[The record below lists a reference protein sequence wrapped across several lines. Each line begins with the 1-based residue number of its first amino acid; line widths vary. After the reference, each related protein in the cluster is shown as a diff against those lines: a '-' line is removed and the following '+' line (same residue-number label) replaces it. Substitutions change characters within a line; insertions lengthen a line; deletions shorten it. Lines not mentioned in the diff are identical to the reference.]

1 MDDNKLSNKEI
12 FNNFKKNNT
21 PLPIIQLKINQQNKD
36 IEKILREMDKNYE
49 MMKPIQKKENKY
61 KKKTRNKK
69 SILKDDR
76 TIEKIDFGPAT
87 YLTYKENIDD
97 DISLRRYNFEFL
109 RQKILNSNNLRFGY
123 FNKNYQNFKVLNKI
137 KLNEQNP
144 NNKKKNKNRINIS
157 PYINNKIKSKN
168 VSNNYIISETDNFLE
183 TKSNTNRDLNNY
195 KSAFKE
201 LINISLFNENNKE
214 KNESN
219 TNINEN
225 NFIFDNTTNKTSRNS
240 HLSYK
245 NNSLTNRTNITKY
258 SSKKYNTNNNSS
270 TNYLEKKK
278 PIDLKET
285 IIHNKSK
292 TSSNF
297 NDYKDLFK
305 YYRTNSNFLINSNN
319 NSNINKSNNSN
330 NNIQSKPFTLLNN
343 QIIYIDENAKSHKK
357 KLNNI
362 ARKKLNIKKIEK
374 ILNKDEFSNSI
385 IKLLSNGKKH
395 KIKLRT
401 NFNKIKKQVE
411 HLSLVDKVEK
421 YSDSI
426 PSEKLKTFNRHYN
439 DKCKKIG
446 ITNNNI
452 TLRNGKIYH
461 QPKSDSKKLY
471 MRITKNCDE
480 IYKLAEQILIDRYYF
495 EEKDSKCS
503 RLLEKVLKEK
513 INLSINKK

>member
-1 MDDNKLSNKEI
+1 MDNSELKNKEI
-12 FNNFKKNNT
+12 FNNFKKSNT

-49 MMKPIQKKENKY
+49 MKKPIQKKEK
-61 KKKTRNKK
+61 KLEKKTRNKK
-69 SILKDDR
+69 PILKDDKA
-76 TIEKIDFGPAT
+76 IEKIDFGPVT

-109 RQKILNSNNLRFGY
+109 RQKILNSNNLRLGY
-123 FNKNYQNFKVLNKI
+123 FNKNFQNFNQIHKINLSERGANNK
-137 KLNEQNP
+137 
-144 NNKKKNKNRINIS
+144 NKKKRRINIS
-157 PYINNKIKSKN
+157 PYINNKNKSKN
-168 VSNNYIISETDNFLE
+168 ESNNYIISENDNILE
-183 TKSNTNRDLNNY
+183 TKSNTNRDINNF

-201 LINISLFNENNKE
+201 FRNISPFNENNKE

-219 TNINEN
+219 ININDN
-225 NFIFDNTTNKTSRNS
+225 NFNLDNTTNKTSRNS
-240 HLSYK
+240 HISYK
-245 NNSLTNRTNITKY
+245 NNSTTNKTNITKY
-258 SSKKYNTNNNSS
+258 SNSKYNTNNNSI
-270 TNYLEKKK
+270 TNYLDKKK
-278 PIDLKET
+278 PMDLKET

-319 NSNINKSNNSN
+319 ISFLNNTNKSN
-330 NNIQSKPFTLLNN
+330 NNIQTKPFILLNN
-343 QIIYIDENAKSHKK
+343 QIINIDENAQTHKK

-362 ARKKLNIKKIEK
+362 ARKKLNLKKLEK
-374 ILNKDEFSNSI
+374 ILNKDKISNSI
-385 IKLLSNGKKH
+385 IQLLSNGKKH

-411 HLSLVDKVEK
+411 HLSIVDKVEK
-421 YSDSI
+421 YADNI
-426 PSEKLKTFNRHYN
+426 PSEKLKTFNQHYN
-439 DKCKKIG
+439 DKSQKIG
-446 ITNNNI
+446 ISNNCI
-452 TLRNGKIYH
+452 TLNNGKIYH

-495 EEKDSKCS
+495 GEKDTKCS
-503 RLLEKVLKEK
+503 RLLEKVKKEK
-513 INLSINKK
+513 IDLSANKK